1 MGVNEC
7 GLLREDLVVEAAD
20 GMKEE
25 KRRATSARSFVGEHG
40 LHVGRDKRE
49 FRSTNT
55 KRRQNSRSCFRGC
68 VALWVRR

>member
-1 MGVNEC
+1 VGVNEC

-20 GMKEE
+20 EMKEE
-25 KRRATSARSFVGEHG
+25 KRRSKSAQAFVGEHG
-40 LHVGRDKRE
+40 LQVGRDKRE

-55 KRRQNSRSCFRGC
+55 KRRHYSRSCFRGC